1 MTNKPTIP
9 QILLIPTLP
18 AKAEES
24 DASQIVAQEIKGI
37 KEILGPSVAD
47 EEFKLHVLGEDLS
60 SKTLLTQHSL
70 KDVSVVHIHAYH
82 TRAGAWTV
90 GTSSDH
96 IAIPTATLYRQLSQ
110 VRNLQLCILTGLEKD
125 DPVVELLEAQVPIL
139 LVLGKE
145 LNPTSIVEMYY
156 RLLLRGR
163 SLRQAFQELGYKGY
177 KGLKQIEVSLHPKD
191 RHLVWDKKLY
201 GAFPAWRKALIVRGQ
216 SRRLLSWR
224 LRNPLLQKGIV
235 RKLEPTK
242 KAEVDTSPVIKQP
255 ESKKQPTENVTPPPS
270 PKETKPKVVT
280 EQPVVKAPPPKVATP
295 KAKSATPP
303 PIKEEKPKE
312 KKEVKTTQANP
323 VTSKATKA
331 KTPTTTTYK
340 PKVRDFTPKKEK
352 RPSTPA
358 TKDNSQKL
366 QERKTPNPLTSKET
380 KKASVN
386 PKAKP
391 IKKKAGPIATP
402 VKGPRQKRQTRLTWV
417 AMVLLLLG
425 AGGGI
430 YFYYGDG
437 WGANGAAAIASPCP
451 FPADEVQYC
460 VLVAPFHEKGTCT
473 NGQPEL
479 ETDIVRMLKSL
490 KTQEGI
496 RLMVR
501 YEPSLCLAETDDLSS
516 YLSACHTDLVIAGTW
531 QSGIS
536 PQDLSLKIQYATK
549 NTYQER
555 IFLDGKGA
563 RTEFQGP
570 LPGALTDV
578 VLGDLKNL
586 IYWASAIKQQ
596 RAGYYDDAVATLEKI
611 DQDRQKIKPLVI
623 FMLTQ
628 GLIKGGRY
636 QRALD
641 KFEELLVEE
650 PQNASYYSDR
660 GAIWEQME
668 WYTRAMADYN
678 QALSLDPENTNI
690 KVSRGLLF
698 AKLGQHQA
706 ALQEINELL
715 EKYQDVAALYTYKG
729 QVYEGMNNYSAALQ
743 NYEKALSFD
752 VQNADVLFQ
761 KAHVLDALDRKDE
774 AAQVIEQILLIE
786 PQHTE
791 ANLFE
796 GQMLSKD
803 RLWEEAIESYNLV
816 IARYPSGQ
824 AFVARARAF
833 ETLDNTAAALDDL
846 AEAVKV
852 QPTLA
857 EAWRMS
863 GKLLGKSGRNRE
875 AVEKLSRA
883 IDLRA
888 GNAEIYCLRAQIYTQ
903 SSEYNK
909 ASADYTQA
917 LEIAPNLA
925 KAYYG
930 RAILNLE
937 KGNQPAALQDV
948 AEAIRLAPSDPAPLL
963 VRARIYN
970 ELEEDEK
977 ASADIRRVITLNPN
991 EPDAYFFR
999 GLVTLRKGD
1008 TKAAEVDFE
1017 RAISL
1022 GGASIDAALYL
1033 GDAARKD
1040 KQWRRALS
1048 YYNQAVELA
1057 PASAAPY
1064 RKRSQYFVELNQYK
1078 DALADYNTLMELQE
1092 SPDLTDYLQRGRI
1105 FEALGKHNE
1114 ALIDYNKALRLS
1126 PDRAD
1131 IHCQK
1136 GSLYL
1141 STGKLNK
1148 AQEELA
1154 KAMKLDPTSAMPYY
1168 FKGLLHLNPKPET
1181 NDPEK
1186 ALAAFDQA
1194 ILLDS
1199 TFADAYNKKGELLL
1213 KEEVYDEALKYLR
1226 KAIRLD
1232 DTHADAYTNL
1242 AHIARKAGNYALAMD
1257 QYTRAITCN
1266 PAQPD
1271 ALYYR
1276 GFLHALNGNYSLAL
1290 ADINKSLEVKPGDGL
1305 RYGTLAK
1312 IYAQMRNKSDMLT
1325 YLKLALENG
1334 YPAFELKKDPAFS
1347 PYQNE
1352 AEFQA
1357 LVGTV
1362 DS

>member
-18 AKAEES
+18 SKAEES
-24 DASQIVAQEIKGI
+24 DASQIVDQEIKGI
-37 KEILGPSVAD
+37 KEILETSVAD
-47 EEFKLHVLGEDLS
+47 EELKLQVLGENIP
-60 SKTLLTQHSL
+60 SKTLLTQNSL

-82 TRAGAWTV
+82 TREGAWTV

-201 GAFPAWRKALIVRGQ
+201 GAFPTWRKALIVRGQ
-216 SRRLLSWR
+216 ARRLLSWR

-235 RKLEPTK
+235 RKLEPTQK
-242 KAEVDTSPVIKQP
+242 TEEKIPPAIKQA
-255 ESKKQPTENVTPPPS
+255 ESKRQPIEKVTPPP
-270 PKETKPKVVT
+270 PKETKPKAVT
-280 EQPVVKAPPPKVATP
+280 EQPVVKTTSSKVATP
-295 KAKSATPP
+295 KAEAVTPP
-303 PIKEEKPKE
+303 PVKVNNPKIT
-312 KKEVKTTQANP
+312 KDAKTKQAEP
-323 VTSKATKA
+323 VTPKTPKKKA
-331 KTPTTTTYK
+331 PTTTTYK

-352 RPSTPA
+352 QSTTTAKKNPRPNIQDPKA
-358 TKDNSQKL
+358 
-366 QERKTPNPLTSKET
+366 PNPLISKDA
-380 KKASVN
+380 KKAPVG

-391 IKKKAGPIATP
+391 KKKKSAPIATP
-402 VKGPRQKRQTRLTWV
+402 VKGPKQKRQTRLTWV
-417 AMVLLLLG
+417 AMILLLLG
-425 AGGGI
+425 AGGGT
-430 YFYYGDG
+430 YFYYGDT

-460 VLVAPFHEKGTCT
+460 VLVAPFHEEGTCS

-490 KTQEGI
+490 KTKEGI

-501 YEPSLCLAETDDLSS
+501 YEPSLCLEETDDLSS

-536 PQDLSLKIQYATK
+536 PQDLSLKVQYATK

-555 IFLDGKGA
+555 LFLDGKGA

-570 LPGALTDV
+570 LPGLLTDV

-586 IYWASAIKQQ
+586 VYWASAIKQQ
-596 RAGYYDDAVATLEKI
+596 RAGYFDDAVATLEKI

-628 GLIKGGRY
+628 GLIQGGRY

-641 KFEELLVEE
+641 KFEELLAEE
-650 PQNASYYSDR
+650 PQNATYYSDR
-660 GAIWEQME
+660 AAIWEQME
-668 WYTRAMADYN
+668 WYTKAMADYN

-729 QVYEGMNNYSAALQ
+729 QVYEGMKNYRAALQ

-752 VQNADVLFQ
+752 AQNADVLFQ
-761 KAHVLDALDRKDE
+761 KAHVLDALDRKEE
-774 AAQVIEQILLIE
+774 AAQVIEQILLIQ

-796 GQMLSKD
+796 GDMLSNE

-824 AFVARARAF
+824 AFVARANAF
-833 ETLDNTAAALDDL
+833 DALDNTAAALDDL
-846 AEAVKV
+846 AEATKI

-863 GKLLGKSGRNRE
+863 GKLLGESGRNRE

-903 SSEYNK
+903 ASEYNK

-948 AEAIRLAPSDPAPLL
+948 AEAIRLAPSDPTPLL
-963 VRARIYN
+963 VRARIYS
-970 ELEEDEK
+970 ELAEDEK
-977 ASADIRRVITLNPN
+977 ASEDIRRVIALNPN

-1008 TKAAEVDFE
+1008 AKAAEVDFE

-1033 GDAARKD
+1033 GDAALKD
-1040 KQWRRALS
+1040 KQWPRALS

-1064 RKRSQYFVELNQYK
+1064 RKRSQYFVALKQYK
-1078 DALADYNTLMELQE
+1078 DALADYNTLMEFQE

-1105 FEALGKHNE
+1105 YEALGKHNE

-1168 FKGLLHLNPKPET
+1168 FKGLLHLDPKPET
-1181 NDPEK
+1181 NDSEK
-1186 ALAAFDQA
+1186 ALTAFDQA

-1257 QYTRAITCN
+1257 QYSRAITCN